1 MVHPK
6 RYTVTAAL
14 PYANGPVHLGH
25 VAGAYLPADIY
36 VRYLRQKQATVVFIS
51 GSDEHGVPVV
61 IRAQQEGSTP
71 QKVVDQYHTLIKE
84 SLDGLGIS
92 FDIFARTSSPTHY
105 ETAADFFKELHQKS
119 IFEVYETEQYYDPV
133 CKQFLSDRYI
143 KGSCPSCNHP
153 NAYGDQCEACGST
166 LSPEELIDPI
176 SAISGAKPIVRSTKH
191 WYLPLDKYES
201 WLKKW
206 ILEEHK
212 DFKTNVYG
220 QCKGWLDHG
229 LRPRAVTRDLAWG
242 IPVPLPEG
250 RGKVLYVWFDAPIG
264 YISATKEWAK
274 AQQIDWKPF
283 WQDPD
288 TKLVHFLGKDN
299 IVFHC
304 IIFPVM
310 LKAHGKFILPQQV
323 PANEFLN
330 LEGEKISTSRN
341 HAVWLHDYLA
351 AFPDKAD
358 VLRYVLCTIA
368 PENKDSDFTWQD
380 FQDKNNGELVANLGN
395 LVNRTLSL
403 VHQYFG
409 GLVPPSIAP
418 HEADQS
424 LLTTLMASFTEV
436 GNAVEQFKFKEA
448 LQLCMGYAT
457 LGNKYLNDRQPWHLV
472 KSDLE
477 AAGTVLHVT
486 LQLIATVTL
495 LIRPFL
501 PTTSEKMA
509 HMLGLKETGWGNLD
523 VTKLVQPGDPLALPI
538 LLFEKIEDDVIEAQ
552 RKKLQSLS
560 TETLLKGL
568 SKLSI

>member
-1 MVHPK
+1 MSHSK

-14 PYANGPVHLGH
+14 PYANGPIHLGH
-25 VAGAYLPADIY
+25 IAGAYLPADIY
-36 VRYLRQKQATVVFIS
+36 VRYLRQKKANVVFVT

-61 IRAQQEGSTP
+61 IRAQQEGTTP
-71 QKVVDQYHTLIKE
+71 QEVVDKYHTLIKE
-84 SLDGLGIS
+84 ALQGLDIS

-105 ETAADFFKELHQKS
+105 ETAAEFFKTLHQKG
-119 IFEVYETEQYYDPV
+119 IFEVYETEQYYDPIYN
-133 CKQFLSDRYI
+133 QFLSDRYI
-143 KGSCPSCNHP
+143 KGSCPRCNHSS
-153 NAYGDQCEACGST
+153 AYGDQCEACGTT

-176 SAISGAKPIVRSTKH
+176 SAISGAKPVLKSTQH
-191 WYLPLDKYES
+191 WYLPLNKYED

-206 ILEEHK
+206 ILEAHK

-220 QCKGWLDHG
+220 QCKSWLDQG
-229 LRPRAVTRDLAWG
+229 LQPRAVTRDLSWG

-250 RGKVLYVWFDAPIG
+250 KGKVLYVWFDAPIG

-274 AQQIDWKPF
+274 TQQIDWEPF
-283 WQDPD
+283 WKDPD
-288 TKLVHFLGKDN
+288 TTLVHFLGKDN

-310 LKAHGKFILPQQV
+310 LKAHGGFILPHQV

-330 LEGEKISTSRN
+330 LEGQKLSTSRN

-351 AFPDKAD
+351 DFPGKAD
-358 VLRYVLCTIA
+358 VLRYVLSTIA

-380 FQDKNNGELVANLGN
+380 FQDKNNRELVANLGN
-395 LVNRTLSL
+395 LVHRTLNL

-418 HEADQS
+418 SQADQA
-424 LLTTLMASFTEV
+424 LLATLMDSFTAV
-436 GNAVEQFKFKEA
+436 GNAIAQFKFKEA

-457 LGNKYLNDRQPWHLV
+457 LGNKYLTDRRPWHVV
-472 KSDLE
+472 KSNPAE
-477 AAGTVLHVT
+477 AGTILHVT
-486 LQLIATVTL
+486 LQLIATVAL

-501 PTTSEKMA
+501 PTTSHKMSG
-509 HMLGLKETGWGNLD
+509 MLGLKETGWDNVAVANLLKPGN
-523 VTKLVQPGDPLALPI
+523 PLAPPI

-552 RKKLQSLS
+552 RKKLQMD
-560 TETLLKGL
+560 
-568 SKLSI
+568 

>member
-1 MVHPK
+1 MTHPK

-14 PYANGPVHLGH
+14 PYANGPIHLGH

-36 VRYLRQKQATVVFIS
+36 VRYLRQKKATVVFVS

-61 IRAQQEGSTP
+61 IRAQQEGATP
-71 QKVVDQYHTLIKE
+71 QKVVDKYHALIKA
-84 SLDGLGIS
+84 SLQGLNIS

-105 ETAADFFKELHQKS
+105 TTATDFFKELHQKG

-133 CKQFLSDRYI
+133 YKQFLSDRYI
-143 KGSCPSCNHP
+143 KGSCPSCSHP

-166 LSPEELIDPI
+166 LSPEELIDPV
-176 SAISGAKPIVRSTKH
+176 SAISGAKPILKSTKH
-191 WYLPLDKYES
+191 WYLPLHKYEN

-206 ILEEHK
+206 VLEEHK

-229 LRPRAVTRDLAWG
+229 LQPRAVTRDLTWG

-250 RGKVLYVWFDAPIG
+250 IGKVLYVWFDAPIG

-274 AQQIDWKPF
+274 TQKIDWEPF

-330 LEGEKISTSRN
+330 LEGKKISTSRN
-341 HAVWLHDYLA
+341 HAVWLHDYLE
-351 AFPDKAD
+351 AFPGKAD

-380 FQDKNNGELVANLGN
+380 FQDKNNHELVANLGN
-395 LVNRTLSL
+395 LVHRTLSL
-403 VHQYFG
+403 VHQYFDG
-409 GLVPPSIAP
+409 SVPPSIAP
-418 HEADQS
+418 NQVDQS
-424 LLTTLMASFTEV
+424 LLTTLMASFSVV
-436 GNAVEQFKFKEA
+436 GKAIEQFKFKEA

-457 LGNKYLNDRQPWHLV
+457 LGNKYLTDRRPWHVV
-472 KSDLE
+472 KSNPE
-477 AAGTVLHVT
+477 EAGTILHVA
-486 LQLIATVTL
+486 LQLIATLTL
-495 LIRPFL
+495 LIKPFL
-501 PTTSEKMA
+501 PATSDKMA
-509 HMLGLKETGWGNLD
+509 HMLGLQATGWDNVH
-523 VTKLVQPGDPLALPI
+523 VTNLVQSGDPLALPVV
-538 LLFEKIEDDVIEAQ
+538 LFEKIEDDIIAVQ
-552 RKKLQSLS
+552 RKKLQSD
-560 TETLLKGL
+560 
-568 SKLSI
+568 

>member
-1 MVHPK
+1 MAHPK

-105 ETAADFFKELHQKS
+105 ETATEFFKELHQKD
-119 IFEVYETEQYYDPV
+119 IFEVYATEQYYDPV
-133 CKQFLSDRYI
+133 CEQFLSDRYI
-143 KGSCPSCNHP
+143 KGSCPNPNCNHP
-153 NAYGDQCEACGST
+153 DAYGDQCEACGST

-176 SAISGAKPIVRSTKH
+176 SVISGAKPILRSTKH
-191 WYLPLDKYES
+191 WYLPLDKYEG

-220 QCKGWLDHG
+220 QCKSWLDQG

-250 RGKVLYVWFDAPIG
+250 SGKVLYVWFDAPIG

-283 WQDPD
+283 WKDPA

-330 LEGEKISTSRN
+330 LEGKKISTSRN

-351 AFPDKAD
+351 DFPDKAD

-380 FQDKNNGELVANLGN
+380 FQDKNNYELVANLGN
-395 LVNRTLSL
+395 LVHRTLSL
-403 VHQYFG
+403 VHQYFR
-409 GLVPPSIAP
+409 GLVPPNMAP
-418 HEADQS
+418 NEADQS

-436 GNAVEQFKFKEA
+436 GNAIEQFKFKEA

-457 LGNKYLNDRQPWHLV
+457 LGNKYLTDRRPWHLV
-472 KSDLE
+472 KSNLE
-477 AAGTVLHVT
+477 EAGTVLHVT

-495 LIRPFL
+495 LIKPFL

-509 HMLGLKETGWGNLD
+509 HMLGLKETGWGNLH
-523 VTKLVQPGDPLALPI
+523 VTKLVQSGDPLALPI
-538 LLFEKIEDDVIEAQ
+538 LLFEKIEDDVIEVQ

-560 TETLLKGL
+560 TETVV
-568 SKLSI
+568 

>member
-1 MVHPK
+1 MVQ

-36 VRYLRQKQATVVFIS
+36 VRYLRQKKATVVFIS

-71 QKVVDQYHTLIKE
+71 QKVVDKYHTLIKE
-84 SLDGLGIS
+84 SLEGLDIS

-105 ETAADFFKELHQKS
+105 ETAADFFKELHQKG

-133 CKQFLSDRYI
+133 CNQFLSDRYI

-153 NAYGDQCEACGST
+153 AAYGDQCEACGST

-176 SAISGAKPIVRSTKH
+176 SAISGAKPILRSTKH
-191 WYLPLDKYES
+191 WYLPLNKYEN

-220 QCKGWLDHG
+220 QCKGWLDQG
-229 LRPRAVTRDLAWG
+229 LQPRAVTRDLSWG

-250 RGKVLYVWFDAPIG
+250 SGKVLYVWFDAPIG
-264 YISATKEWAK
+264 YISATKEWAQK
-274 AQQIDWKPF
+274 QQTDWEPF
-283 WQDPD
+283 WKDPS

-310 LKAHGKFILPQQV
+310 LKAHGQFILPQQV

-330 LEGEKISTSRN
+330 LEGQKISTSRN

-351 AFPDKAD
+351 DFPGKAD

-380 FQDKNNGELVANLGN
+380 FQDKNNRELVANLGN
-395 LVNRTLSL
+395 LVHRTLSL

-409 GLVPPSIAP
+409 GLVPPSMAP
-418 HEADQS
+418 NEADQAV
-424 LLTTLMASFTEV
+424 LTALMTSFTAV
-436 GNAVEQFKFKEA
+436 GNAIEQFKFKEA

-457 LGNKYLNDRQPWHLV
+457 LGNKYLTDRRPWHLV
-472 KSDLE
+472 KSNPE
-477 AAGTVLHVT
+477 EAGTVLHVT
-486 LQLIATVTL
+486 LQLIATVSL
-495 LIRPFL
+495 LIKPFL
-501 PTTSEKMA
+501 PTTSDKIA
-509 HMLGLKETGWGNLD
+509 HMLGLQESGWHGVD
-523 VTKLVQPGDPLALPI
+523 VSKLVQPGDALASPTV
-538 LLFEKIEDDVIEAQ
+538 LFEKIEDDAIEAQ
-552 RKKLQSLS
+552 RKKLDHN
-560 TETLLKGL
+560 ETC
-568 SKLSI
+568 